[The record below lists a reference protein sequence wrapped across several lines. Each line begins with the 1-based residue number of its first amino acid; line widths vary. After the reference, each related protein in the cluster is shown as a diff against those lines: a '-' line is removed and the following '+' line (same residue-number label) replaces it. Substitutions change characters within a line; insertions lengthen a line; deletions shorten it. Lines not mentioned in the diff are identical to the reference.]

1 VLEIL
6 VIAFGLGLDAFSLAV
21 AFGMCQKVCTLNTRF
36 RLSLSF
42 GLFQFF
48 MPLIGFYAG
57 LRVARFTESID
68 HWIVFAVLSLV
79 GGKMVYEALNNDK
92 NQVMV
97 DISRGI
103 PLLVASIAT
112 SIDALAVGFSF
123 ALLKD
128 GILLPAVIIGVVAS
142 IMTFIGVTFGHRVGR
157 KYISKPEIIGGI
169 AIIIIGF
176 KTLLEHFF
184 S

>member
-79 GGKMVYEALNNDK
+79 GGKMVYEALNNDQD
-92 NQVMV
+92 QVMV

-112 SIDALAVGFSF
+112 SIDALAVWFSF

-142 IMTFIGVTFGHRVGR
+142 IMTFVGVTFGHRVGR

>member
-1 VLEIL
+1 MLEIL

-79 GGKMVYEALNNDK
+79 GGKMVYEALNNDQD
-92 NQVMV
+92 QVMV

-142 IMTFIGVTFGHRVGR
+142 IMTFVGVTFGHRVGR

>member
-1 VLEIL
+1 MFEIL

-48 MPLIGFYAG
+48 MPLAGFYAG
-57 LRVARFTESID
+57 LKVARFTESID
-68 HWIVFAVLSLV
+68 HWIVFAILSFV
-79 GGKMVYEALNNDK
+79 GGKMIYEALSKDDNET
-92 NQVMV
+92 MV

-103 PLLVASIAT
+103 PLLIASVAT

-128 GILLPAVIIGVVAS
+128 GILFPAIIIGIVAS
-142 IMTFIGVTFGHRVGR
+142 IMTFVGVTFGYRVGR
-157 KYISKPEIIGGI
+157 KYISKPEVVGGI
-169 AIIIIGF
+169 AIVLIGF
-176 KTLLEHFF
+176 KALLEHFI

>member
-1 VLEIL
+1 
-6 VIAFGLGLDAFSLAV
+6 
-21 AFGMCQKVCTLNTRF
+21 
-36 RLSLSF
+36 
-42 GLFQFF
+42 

-79 GGKMVYEALNNDK
+79 GGKMVYEALNNDQD
-92 NQVMV
+92 QVMV

-142 IMTFIGVTFGHRVGR
+142 IMTFVGVTFGHRVGR

>member
-1 VLEIL
+1 
-6 VIAFGLGLDAFSLAV
+6 
-21 AFGMCQKVCTLNTRF
+21 MCQKVCTLNTRF

-79 GGKMVYEALNNDK
+79 GGKMVYEALNNDQD
-92 NQVMV
+92 QVMV

-142 IMTFIGVTFGHRVGR
+142 IMTFVGVTFGHRVGR

>member
-1 VLEIL
+1 MFEIL
-6 VIAFGLGLDAFSLAV
+6 VIAIGLGLDAFSLAV
-21 AFGMCQKVCTLNTRF
+21 AFGMCQKVCTLSTRF

-48 MPLIGFYAG
+48 MPLIGFYTG

-79 GGKMVYEALNNDK
+79 GGRMIGEALTKDDK
-92 NQVMV
+92 ETVV
-97 DISRGI
+97 DISRGF
-103 PLLVASIAT
+103 PLLVASVAT

-128 GILLPAVIIGVVAS
+128 GIVLPAIIIGLVAS
-142 IMTFIGVTFGHRVGR
+142 VMTFIGVTFGHRVGR
-157 KYISKPEIIGGI
+157 KYVSKPGVVGGI
-169 AIIIIGF
+169 VIIIIGF
-176 KTLLEHFF
+176 KTLLEHLL

>member
-1 VLEIL
+1 MLEIL

-79 GGKMVYEALNNDK
+79 GGKMVYEALNNDQD
-92 NQVMV
+92 QVMV

-128 GILLPAVIIGVVAS
+128 GILLPAVIIGVVAL
-142 IMTFIGVTFGHRVGR
+142 IMTFMGVTFGHRVGR

>member
-1 VLEIL
+1 MFEIL

-48 MPLIGFYAG
+48 MPLAGFYAG
-57 LRVARFTESID
+57 LRVARFTEAID
-68 HWIVFAVLSLV
+68 HWIVFAILIFV
-79 GGKMVYEALNNDK
+79 GGKMIYEALNKDN
-92 NQVMV
+92 NESMV
-97 DISRGI
+97 DISRGV
-103 PLLVASIAT
+103 PLLIASVAT

-128 GILLPAVIIGVVAS
+128 GILIPAIIIGVVAS
-142 IMTFIGVTFGHRVGR
+142 IMTFVGVTFGHRVGR
-157 KYISKPEIIGGI
+157 KYISKPEVVGGI
-169 AIIIIGF
+169 AIVIIGF
-176 KTLLEHFF
+176 KILLEHFIN
-184 S
+184 

>member
-1 VLEIL
+1 MLEIL

>member
-79 GGKMVYEALNNDK
+79 GGKMVYEALNNDQD
-92 NQVMV
+92 QVMV

-142 IMTFIGVTFGHRVGR
+142 IMTFMGVTFGHRVGR

>member
-1 VLEIL
+1 VFEIL

-21 AFGMCQKVCTLNTRF
+21 AFGMCQKVCTFNTRF

-79 GGKMVYEALNNDK
+79 GGKMVYEALNNDQD
-92 NQVMV
+92 QVMV

-142 IMTFIGVTFGHRVGR
+142 IMTFVGVTFGHRVGR

>member
-79 GGKMVYEALNNDK
+79 GGKMVYEALNNDQD
-92 NQVMV
+92 QVMV

-142 IMTFIGVTFGHRVGR
+142 IMTFVGVTFGHRVGR